1 MLSPHAKSEWTTI
14 LVIGLLL
21 SATAILAGWW
31 WLSIP
36 LIIAT
41 LGLMLFFRDPD
52 RPIPTQRGIMVS
64 PADGKVSSIHEVEFF
79 EPFNGPAICV
89 RIFLSVFD
97 VHINRSPIHGVVT
110 SITHKPGEHLNVLNP
125 KSAEVNEHNLLI
137 FAHPIR
143 RDTVAAVRQV
153 AGLCARTICCTVSTG
168 AVIQRGQRIGIIK
181 LGSTTELY
189 IPARFNPEVI
199 VEQGQYVY
207 GGTTILANVN
217 MGPTHEDEEN
227 QEGETQ
233 PTSAD
238 ENTDKT
244 AVQEA
249 NTQANITQPQ
259 TETYPTTESKQ
270 LTDEVAI
277 DDKQLE
283 EKDEQATDIVDA
295 IDDNSSESTPED
307 TLEDEPIE
315 ADADNEDLDE
325 DVQDEESDES
335 KVDEDEL
342 ADEDEL
348 EEEFIEED
356 ESVDDELVDD
366 EDDED
371 EEDQDQPD
379 EEPHSPSDST
389 SDKKKSDDD
398 DTPMLF

>member
-125 KSAEVNEHNLLI
+125 KSAEVNEYNLLI

-143 RDTVAAVRQV
+143 RDIVAAVRQV
-153 AGLCARTICCTVSTG
+153 AGLCARTICCTINTG

-189 IPARFNPEVI
+189 IPARFNPQVI

-217 MGPTHEDEEN
+217 MGPTLEDEEY
-227 QEGETQ
+227 QEGQTQ
-233 PTSAD
+233 PTTVEENTNDTASQETVTLVDTAQQPEVLDATESEQLAD
-238 ENTDKT
+238 EVTIN
-244 AVQEA
+244 
-249 NTQANITQPQ
+249 
-259 TETYPTTESKQ
+259 
-270 LTDEVAI
+270 DE
-277 DDKQLE
+277 QLE
-283 EKDEQATDIVDA
+283 EENEQATDSVDA
-295 IDDNSSESTPED
+295 IDEDSSEDTPEAPEND
-307 TLEDEPIE
+307 PIE
-315 ADADNEDLDE
+315 TDAD
-325 DVQDEESDES
+325 DEES
-335 KVDEDEL
+335 
-342 ADEDEL
+342 
-348 EEEFIEED
+348 EE
-356 ESVDDELVDD
+356 ELVDD
-366 EDDED
+366 DDDDDDEEEEEEATDANVQELVTEEEDDTEVE

-379 EEPHSPSDST
+379 EEPQSSSDST